1 MNCLEEKNSGDFATR
16 ERTRSQEYIVISNF
30 IFRISS
36 YVIMEIEKYLQR
48 IGYNGSMQPT
58 IELLQVLQKR
68 HLLSVPF
75 ENLDIHYKIPI
86 QLDIETIFEK
96 VVIKKRGGFC
106 YELNGIF
113 YELLRAIGFDVKMIS
128 ARVFD
133 QRQQIFSPEFDH
145 LAIIAKIDS
154 VDYLADA
161 GFGEFAF
168 TPLKV
173 EPDTIQND
181 ERGKF
186 RIDRHDNSY
195 YKVSKGVGEEWVPE
209 YMFTL
214 TKRDLSE
221 FQDMCQYNQTSPL
234 SHFTQNK
241 FCSMATEKG
250 RITVT
255 AKKIKITV
263 GDSVTEVPL
272 DSEEEFLEALAT
284 YFQIKPYNGVKLGSV
299 ASA

>member
-1 MNCLEEKNSGDFATR
+1 
-16 ERTRSQEYIVISNF
+16 
-30 IFRISS
+30 
-36 YVIMEIEKYLQR
+36 MEIEKYLQR
-48 IGYNGSMQPT
+48 IGYDGSIQPT

-75 ENLDIHYKIPI
+75 ENLDIHYKVPI
-86 QLDIETIFEK
+86 QLDLETIFEK

-113 YELLRAIGFDVKMIS
+113 YELLRSIGFDVKMIS

-133 QRQQIFSPEFDH
+133 QGRQIFSPEFDH

-168 TPLKV
+168 GPLKI
-173 EPDTIQND
+173 ELNTIHND
-181 ERGKF
+181 ERGSF
-186 RIDRHDNSY
+186 RIEKVDDLY
-195 YKVSKGVGEEWVPE
+195 YKVAKLTGENWVPE

-214 TKRDLSE
+214 KKRDLDE
-221 FQDMCQYNQTSPL
+221 FKDMCHYNQTSLL

-241 FCSMATEKG
+241 FCSLATEKG
-250 RITVT
+250 RLTVT
-255 AKKIKITV
+255 ANKIKITE
-263 GDSVTEVPL
+263 GDSVTEL
-272 DSEEEFLEALAT
+272 QLNREAEFLVALEK
-284 YFQIKPYNGVKLGSV
+284 YFHIRLNDRIPFTNISL
-299 ASA
+299 A

>member
-1 MNCLEEKNSGDFATR
+1 MNCPEKNSGNSVHL
-16 ERTRSQEYIVISNF
+16 EEPGSQEYIVISTF
-30 IFRISS
+30 IFRFSS

-48 IGYNGSMQPT
+48 IGCNGTIRPT
-58 IELLQVLQKR
+58 IESLQVLQKR
-68 HLLSVPF
+68 HLLSIPF

-86 QLDIETIFEK
+86 QLNVESIFEK

-113 YELLRAIGFDVKMIS
+113 YELLRSIGFDVKMIS

-133 QRQQIFSPEFDH
+133 QGQQIFSPEFDH

-168 TPLKV
+168 SPLKV

-181 ERGKF
+181 ERGNF
-186 RIDRHDNSY
+186 RIERHDKSY
-195 YKVSKGVGEEWVPE
+195 YKVVKMDGEEWIPE

-221 FQDMCQYNQTSPL
+221 FEDMCRYNQTSPL

-241 FCSMATEKG
+241 FCSLATEKG

-255 AKKIKITV
+255 AKKTKITV

-272 DSEEEFLEALAT
+272 ESEEEFLEALET
-284 YFQIKPYNGVKLGSV
+284 YFHIRPNSGIQLPSA

>member
-48 IGYNGSMQPT
+48 IGYNGSMQPI

-168 TPLKV
+168 SPLQV

-181 ERGKF
+181 ERGNF
-186 RIDRHDNSY
+186 RIERHDNSY
-195 YKVSKGVGEEWVPE
+195 YKVVKRAGEAWVPE

-221 FQDMCQYNQTSPL
+221 FEDMCRYNQTSPL

-241 FCSMATEKG
+241 FCSLATEKG

-255 AKKIKITV
+255 TKKTKITV

-272 DSEEEFLEALAT
+272 ESEEEFLEALET
-284 YFQIKPYNGVKLGSV
+284 YFHMRPNNGVQLPSA
-299 ASA
+299 ASG

>member
-1 MNCLEEKNSGDFATR
+1 
-16 ERTRSQEYIVISNF
+16 
-30 IFRISS
+30 
-36 YVIMEIEKYLQR
+36 MEIEKYLQR
-48 IGYNGSMQPT
+48 IGCNGTIRPT
-58 IELLQVLQKR
+58 IESLQVLQKR
-68 HLLSVPF
+68 HLLSIPF
-75 ENLDIHYKIPI
+75 ENLDIHYKIPT
-86 QLDIETIFEK
+86 QLNVESIFEK

-113 YELLRAIGFDVKMIS
+113 YELLRSIGFDVKMIS

-168 TPLKV
+168 SPLQV

-181 ERGKF
+181 ERGNF
-186 RIDRHDNSY
+186 RIERHDNSY
-195 YKVSKGVGEEWVPE
+195 YKVVKRAGEAWVPE

-221 FQDMCQYNQTSPL
+221 FEDMCRYNQTSPL

-241 FCSMATEKG
+241 FCSLATEKG

-255 AKKIKITV
+255 AKKTKITV

-272 DSEEEFLEALAT
+272 ESEEEFLEALET
-284 YFQIKPYNGVKLGSV
+284 YFHMRPNNGVQLPSA
-299 ASA
+299 ASG